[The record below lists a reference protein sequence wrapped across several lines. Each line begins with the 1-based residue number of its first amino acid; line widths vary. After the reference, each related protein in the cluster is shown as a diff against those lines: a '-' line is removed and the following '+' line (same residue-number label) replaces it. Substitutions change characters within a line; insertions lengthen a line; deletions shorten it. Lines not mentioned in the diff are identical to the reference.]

1 MSYELESK
9 TDESIGDFPDARSVA
24 TPENGMRSIL
34 QSNLTVKLALMCCKD
49 LLPFDII
56 DGSGFQQFLVDC
68 GIVTDRSQIPSSSTV
83 HKDVMFNMYHS
94 TLETISSSLGEAE
107 PTLALTLEESTDRD
121 IVYHTWRFHFSNEK
135 FEQLKV
141 AMPTII
147 MKKSTEEQ
155 DDFVREIES
164 FCEQFNLLN
173 KSIIVISE
181 NIHSDDTPLVSN
193 CLKVHQ
199 HYCIA
204 HSLVKL
210 VNIDGISN
218 GLESSGL
225 ATNLYKHLKSSNIE
239 TQGSNSLRVAYA
251 HFEDYVKA
259 MSTCPHSFEKHFISW
274 NALIILLEHVEN
286 ESRQL
291 SCSKS
296 KIQSR
301 ILTED
306 NYSELNQIL
315 TFLKHLRQAFE
326 ILNGTPYTSCALV
339 LLLRAEIQ
347 RLLSLNDGDCELLK
361 KLKKSMEEVLPHKFP
376 VNELH
381 VCAALLDPSQRDWSC
396 VQDYLAR
403 HQVTPIEFLSSML
416 QKFSITEALE
426 DSKPLENTFDNS
438 ETKPTC
444 IESQTLDKEPP
455 WKKAKLEILARHVT
469 CSEASE
475 MESELHQYM
484 CSFLSR
490 GSYDEPLLWWKD
502 QKEKFPK
509 LTKLAKIVLT
519 IPASCS
525 TVENISKLT
534 ERHKASEL
542 SMHRDDLVKMLFI
555 HNNCHM
561 IESMT

>member
-1 MSYELESK
+1 MGYELESK
-9 TDESIGDFPDARSVA
+9 TDESIGDFPDSRSLA
-24 TPENGMRSIL
+24 TPENGMRTIS

-49 LLPFDII
+49 LLSFDII
-56 DGSGFQQFLVDC
+56 DGSGFQQFLVNC
-68 GIVTDRSQIPSSSTV
+68 GIVSDINQIPSSSTV
-83 HKDVMFNMYHS
+83 RKDVMFDMYHS
-94 TLETISSSLGEAE
+94 ALETISLSLGEAE
-107 PTLALTLEESTDRD
+107 PTLALTLEELTEQDA
-121 IVYHTWRFHFSNEK
+121 VYHTWRFHFSNEK

-147 MKKSTEEQ
+147 GKKLTEEMGFMQ
-155 DDFVREIES
+155 EIEN

-181 NIHSDDTPLVSN
+181 NICSDDKPLISN
-193 CLKVHQ
+193 SLKVHQ

-210 VNIDGISN
+210 VNIDGISR
-218 GLESSGL
+218 GLESSRL
-225 ATNLYKHLKSSNIE
+225 TTNLLKHLKSFNIE
-239 TQGSNSLRVAYA
+239 NYGSPLREAYA
-251 HFEDYVKA
+251 HFEDYAKSISA
-259 MSTCPHSFEKHFISW
+259 YPHTFENHSISW
-274 NALIILLEHVEN
+274 NALVILLEYVEN
-286 ESRQL
+286 EYRHS
-291 SCSKS
+291 SCSKA
-296 KIQSR
+296 KMQSR

-306 NYSELNQIL
+306 NYIELNQIL
-315 TFLKHLRQAFE
+315 TFLKNLRQAFE

-347 RLLSLNDGDCELLK
+347 RLLSSSEGDCDLLK
-361 KLKKSMEEVLPHKFP
+361 KLKKNMEEVLPHKFP

-396 VQDYLAR
+396 VQDYLAS
-403 HQVTPIEFLSSML
+403 HHVTPIEFLSSML
-416 QKFSITEALE
+416 QKFSITEAPE
-426 DSKPLENTFDNS
+426 DSKLLENTLDNS
-438 ETKPTC
+438 ETKPIC
-444 IESQTLDKEPP
+444 FESQSLDKEPP

-475 MESELHQYM
+475 MENELHQYM

-509 LTKLAKIVLT
+509 LTKLAKIVLA

-525 TVENISKLT
+525 TIENISKLT
-534 ERHKASEL
+534 TRHKVSEL
-542 SMHRDDLVKMLFI
+542 SLPRDDLVKMLFI

-561 IESMT
+561 IELTS